1 MIKKKDLIDFET
13 LVKNLYENKKIK
25 APIHLSG
32 NNEEELIKIFK
43 NIKKKDWVF
52 STWRSHYHALLH
64 GIKKKKILKQIL
76 NGKSMSIC
84 SNKPK
89 FYSSSIV
96 AGTLPIALGV
106 AMANKIN
113 KKKECVWVFIGD
125 MTYETG
131 VFHECHKYS
140 IRNNL
145 NIKYVKEV
153 ENRKNLQDEL
163 VLNLNQNKIISKKIL
178 ENLRE
183 YNLVILIDKR
193 FEEQF
198 PSYIKIYKVSENLR
212 LFSIMEDKKEFK
224 FEKNCIK
231 KFINI

>member
-106 AMANKIN
+106 AMANKIKN
-113 KKKECVWVFIGD
+113 KKECVWVFIGD

-145 NIKYVKEV
+145 NIKYVV
-153 ENRKNLQDEL
+153 EDNNMSTNTPTDKVWKIKTKVMKNVYKYSYKRKYPHHGTGNW
-163 VLNLNQNKIISKKIL
+163 IL
-178 ENLRE
+178 
-183 YNLVILIDKR
+183 
-193 FEEQF
+193 F
-198 PSYIKIYKVSENLR
+198 
-212 LFSIMEDKKEFK
+212 
-224 FEKNCIK
+224 
-231 KFINI
+231 